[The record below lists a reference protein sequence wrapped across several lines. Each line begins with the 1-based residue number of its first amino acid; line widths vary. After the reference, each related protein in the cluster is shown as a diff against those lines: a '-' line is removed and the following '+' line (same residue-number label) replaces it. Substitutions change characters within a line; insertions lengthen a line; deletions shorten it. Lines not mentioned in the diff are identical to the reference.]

1 MLHRHRHHPTTAIIA
16 LFGVFVLLLGIS
28 TPTQAQFDSP
38 FGSDAVQTSL
48 IAEHTA
54 LKPGQTTTL
63 AVHFELEPGWHLY
76 WTNPEG
82 AGFAPSAKWNLPE
95 GYQISGPIWPAPHTF
110 VFDGSV
116 QFGYEDQ
123 LVLLYEI
130 TPPADAE
137 PGKVQLKAKVSWLAC
152 KTSCI
157 PGDASLSLDLPVADK
172 APDDAPQA
180 GLIRDALGHVP
191 ATVDGWSVSA
201 QRTPAGYTMRITAP
215 DDAAAKALDGLYFF
229 SDVSYAVDPAA
240 EQAAEVEGNTVTL
253 TLKPRKKDAYGG
265 DVAFDPPLAGLT
277 GVLTAKSGFGSE
289 DAHAIPVKTEF
300 GLTGGTPNPRGD
312 KAEGSAPA
320 DLKNADTQTPGFVL
334 AIGLALL
341 GGVILNLMPCVFPVL
356 SIKILGFVQQSGENP
371 AIVRRHGYA
380 FGVGVLLSFWVLV
393 GILLALRGAASA
405 AAGGDASSV
414 SWGFQLQNP
423 VFVLAMLVLVFVI
436 GLNLIGAFE
445 IGIGLSAAAGKA
457 SQSVKKD
464 GYGKSLFT
472 GVLAT
477 LIATPCTGP
486 FMAPAL
492 GAALQMPG
500 YQAFIVFTALGAGM
514 AAPYVILSC
523 FTKLLDYLPRPGAWM
538 ESFKQAMAF
547 PMFATAGW
555 LAWVYVG
562 LTSDALVARLLIG
575 LTLIALG
582 AWAYGRWATPMRTP
596 RTRWIARAFAL
607 VSFVGGVAMVQIGA
621 TSMEQARAEAERA
634 RAAGEYVLEW
644 IDYSPEAV
652 EQLREKGRP
661 VLIDFTARW
670 CQICQANKKSSLR
683 TDASASLYKQH
694 NVALVEADYTRKDPT
709 IGKVLEQYERA
720 GVPLYL
726 VFPADGGEPE
736 VLPNVL
742 TPQII
747 EAAIQRA
754 SGIPSE
760 QPAALSSR

>member
-215 DDAAAKALDGLYFF
+215 DDAAAQALDGLYFF
-229 SDVSYAVDPAA
+229 SDVSNAVDPAA
-240 EQAAEVEGNTVTL
+240 KQAAEVEGNTVTL

-265 DVAFDPPLAGLT
+265 DVAFDPPLTGLT

-289 DAHAIPVKTEF
+289 DAHAIPVKAEF
-300 GLTGGTPNPRGD
+300 GLTGGTPNPSD
-312 KAEGSAPA
+312 DQAGSPTPA
-320 DLKNADTQTPGFVL
+320 GLSHPDNQAPGFIL

-380 FGVGVLLSFWVLV
+380 FGAGVLVSFWVLV
-393 GILLALRGAASA
+393 GVLLALRGAAA
-405 AAGGDASSV
+405 AATGDASSV

-423 VFVLAMLVLVFVI
+423 IFVLLMVVLVFLI
-436 GLNLIGAFE
+436 GMNLIGAFE
-445 IGIGLSAAAGKA
+445 IGIGLSAAAGRA
-457 SQSVKKD
+457 SQTAKD
-464 GYGKSLFT
+464 GYGKSFFT

-492 GAALQMPG
+492 GAALAMPVL
-500 YQAFIVFTALGAGM
+500 QAVIVFTALGVGM
-514 AAPYVILSC
+514 ATPYVVLSC
-523 FTKLLDYLPRPGAWM
+523 FPRLLNYLPRPGAWM

-547 PMFATAGW
+547 PMFATAGAGVW
-555 LAWVYVG
+555 IYAGLTDEFMVVVLLIALSIIGMGAWVY
-562 LTSDALVARLLIG
+562 
-575 LTLIALG
+575 
-582 AWAYGRWATPMRTP
+582 GRWSLPTRTP
-596 RTRWIARAFAL
+596 RTKWIARIVAIF
-607 VSFVGGVAMVQIGA
+607 FVCGGILA
-621 TSMEQARAEAERA
+621 TGLIAEKIEQARRVKQQKID
-634 RAAGEYVLEW
+634 AGQYVVDWVE
-644 IDYSPEAV
+644 YSPEKVNALQA
-652 EQLREKGRP
+652 EGRP
-661 VLIDFTARW
+661 VLVDFTARW
-670 CQICQANKKSSLR
+670 CAICQTNKLTSLR
-683 TDASASLYKQH
+683 TDSAEALYEQH
-694 NVALVEADYTRKDPT
+694 NVALVEADYTRKDPM
-709 IGKVLEQYERA
+709 IGKTLEQYQRG

-736 VLPNVL
+736 ILPNTL